1 MPEHSPEAWPDANG
15 KLWPLKLEKEL
26 DVRDL
31 SYALT
36 TSISSRT

>member
-1 MPEHSPEAWPDANG
+1 MPEHSPEAGPDANG
-15 KLWPLKLEKEL
+15 KLWPLRLEKEL

-36 TSISSRT
+36 TSMSFRT